1 MDNDAKE
8 KFKKEFSVRLVK
20 FTITQIKLADSLADK
35 KSLRSICDQMIR
47 SSASIGANVTEARG
61 ASSKKDYI
69 KFFEIALK
77 SAYETQYWLTVLK
90 YYDPV
95 LAERVD
101 LQLNESIEL
110 AKIIHSSVLTLKGKK
125 QN

>member
-1 MDNDAKE
+1 MNNDEKE
-8 KFKKEFSVRLVK
+8 RFKKEFTARLIK
-20 FTITQIKLADSLADK
+20 FTISQIRLADSLVDK
-35 KSLRSICDQMIR
+35 KSLRSVCDQMIR

-90 YYDPV
+90 HYDGT

-101 LQLNESIEL
+101 PQLNESIEL
-110 AKIIHSSVLTLKGKK
+110 SKIIHSSVLTLKGKK
-125 QN
+125 